1 MTLQCQ
7 IYQCFLQLLRI
18 IWARVYING
27 SFHTIR
33 LLVGIM
39 CYCIL
44 SGMPN
49 NYCTNCVA
57 LRSTMEPSPASLYQ
71 IEQNDNYQNRVTI
84 GQLAFALSVM
94 NRLMAQQQHI
104 LQWIRNTDSIVRV
117 GLFYWNISIDLLID
131 LGRCF
136 GLVRRVD
143 WSINSFV

>member
-1 MTLQCQ
+1 
-7 IYQCFLQLLRI
+7 
-18 IWARVYING
+18 
-27 SFHTIR
+27 
-33 LLVGIM
+33 
-39 CYCIL
+39 
-44 SGMPN
+44 MPN

-117 GLFYWNISIDLLID
+117 GLFY
-131 LGRCF
+131 
-136 GLVRRVD
+136 
-143 WSINSFV
+143 